1 MKIGIDPEFFILDD
15 FSRPINAIRVLP
27 GNNQNPLKK
36 NNVNFYHDNMLAE
49 FNFPPVATEMEF
61 RDKISSAIHTLKN
74 IVGPYNISTQAYGE
88 FDKAELSLPNAR
100 DVGCNP
106 DYDAYS
112 LSQNDLPRNFFNKT
126 PSRCAGGHIHVG
138 GESGDAVRHPFMKP
152 IFVFM
157 MDLFVG
163 IPSVIIDHSAYSYQR
178 RKLFGKAGCHRD
190 KPYGIEYRVLSPFW
204 LRSTSTA
211 SLFYKLTDFVF
222 EFMNEGAY
230 RRFWNFYPEKLKGNN
245 PETAFECYGYDSTAV
260 RNAINN
266 NDVVSS
272 QKFLNFI
279 MNFLPDNLANS
290 IMDEAKFMPTQ
301 NICAYW

>member
-36 NNVNFYHDNMLAE
+36 NGINFYHDNMLAE
-49 FNFPPVATEMEF
+49 FNFPPVNTEIEF
-61 RDKISSAIHTLKN
+61 REKIGNAFHTLKT
-74 IVGPYNISTQAYGE
+74 IVGPYNISPQAYGE
-88 FDKAELSLPNAR
+88 FDKNELALPNAKE
-100 DVGCNP
+100 VGCNP

-112 LSQNDLPRNFFNKT
+112 LSQNDVPRNLFQKT
-126 PSRCAGGHIHVG
+126 PFRAAGGHIHIG
-138 GESGDAVRHPFMKP
+138 GEVGDAVRHPFMKP

-163 IPSVIIDHSAYSYQR
+163 IPSVIIDHSAYTFQR

-190 KPYGIEYRVLSPFW
+190 KSYGLEYRVLSPFW
-204 LRSTSTA
+204 LRSPSTA

-230 RRFWNFYPEKLKGNN
+230 KRFWKFDQEKLKGNN
-245 PETAFECYGYDSTAV
+245 PELAFECY
-260 RNAINN
+260 
-266 NDVVSS
+266 
-272 QKFLNFI
+272 
-279 MNFLPDNLANS
+279 
-290 IMDEAKFMPTQ
+290 
-301 NICAYW
+301 